1 MWSFFPNSGRRRDFF
16 RHLFYR
22 ELRLDSFRCELH
34 FTPLNLPVA
43 LICFGLLSSDP
54 ASLSSFASPRDIVAG
69 LLRPSS
75 GFPDIFITLVGPQVC
90 SSAL

>member
-22 ELRLDSFRCELH
+22 ELRLDSFRCELL

-54 ASLSSFASPRDIVAG
+54 ASLSCFTSPLVVVASPTPASP
-69 LLRPSS
+69 PSPRHTGEFMNS
-75 GFPDIFITLVGPQVC
+75 
-90 SSAL
+90 